1 MVTAPV
7 SRWFA
12 QAAEDFL
19 SLGAIPPDVPRMVV
33 RRDALN
39 PVTFSVLGGA
49 RFSICQEMDITLR
62 NTSLSPIINIGKD
75 FSCALFTADA
85 QLVAQAC
92 NCPGHVG
99 SMHFA
104 VLSCLEAFGEE
115 GISVGDMYLLNDPY
129 KGGTHLP
136 DITLIA
142 PIFHGGELLMFAGNR
157 AHHSDV
163 GG

>member
-49 RFSICQEMDITLR
+49 LFSICQEMDITLR
-62 NTSLSPIINIGKD
+62 NTSLSPWLDIWEG
-75 FSCALFTADA
+75 FSCPDLPSEG
-85 QLVAQAC
+85 QLVAEEVY
-92 NCPGHVG
+92 CPGHV
-99 SMHFA
+99 
-104 VLSCLEAFGEE
+104 V
-115 GISVGDMYLLNDPY
+115 
-129 KGGTHLP
+129 
-136 DITLIA
+136 
-142 PIFHGGELLMFAGNR
+142 
-157 AHHSDV
+157 
-163 GG
+163 